1 MISKRYL
8 GLSWPSQPL
17 PEQQT
22 SHMLD
27 TSTEQPPPVVQRQH
41 RLRPWHGTPEVP
53 PFDLGSSSQSTQ
65 STQPSQP
72 ATSTQPSQPATQPS
86 QPATSTQ
93 PSQPATQPSVP
104 PFDVFYVRRSKRAK
118 KVPDCGTGSHRG

>member
-1 MISKRYL
+1 
-8 GLSWPSQPL
+8 
-17 PEQQT
+17 
-22 SHMLD
+22 MLD

-72 ATSTQPSQPATQPS
+72 NQPGTQRTSVRVDRADPE
-86 QPATSTQ
+86 
-93 PSQPATQPSVP
+93 
-104 PFDVFYVRRSKRAK
+104 VFYVRRSKRDR